1 MEKILLKT
9 CAVKT
14 VSSDV
19 NLISR
24 ASASMMVSRLWSTD
38 WHSSRVLMKHSN
50 NFPFCAKKTFSKAFW
65 CDRHLVVDTLCGRWI
80 CWILDSF
87 CFSSRMSLRF
97 LNCEKKACNFSNAPN
112 KDFAAKED
120 PQASIITRFS
130 TWSNVEMN
138 MHCRLTCW
146 TRVFTPLYF
155 PVMTDAPS

>member
-1 MEKILLKT
+1 MCSQNRLEWCQL
-9 CAVKT
+9 
-14 VSSDV
+14 
-19 NLISR
+19 NLQGFSVDDGL
-24 ASASMMVSRLWSTD
+24 SAMIYRLALVEGVDETFEQ
-38 WHSSRVLMKHSN
+38 
-50 NFPFCAKKTFSKAFW
+50 FPFLCKENIS
-65 CDRHLVVDTLCGRWI
+65 VDTLCGQWI

-97 LNCEKKACNFSNAPN
+97 LDCEKKACNFSNAPN

-130 TWSNVEMN
+130 TWSNVQMN
-138 MHCRLTCW
+138 IHCGLTCW